1 METKYKELELILT
14 FLGITF
20 IDYKG
25 HRTSNGFQPSKNL
38 EEFKKCFGENIMTSG
53 QFIEDIRNF
62 DFKDNWNHLMFL
74 VEAIEKTHGVNN
86 AVVLIAK
93 SVAREHYCNI
103 DCKTH
108 NRGKTF
114 FETNISKKIATYDA
128 CIKFIN
134 WYNLTK

>member
-14 FLGITF
+14 FLGIIF

-25 HRTSNGFQPSKNL
+25 HRTTNGHRPSKNIG
-38 EEFKKCFGENIMTSG
+38 EVKHFFGKDVMTSG
-53 QFIEDIRNF
+53 QFIEDIRDF
-62 DFKDNWNHLMFL
+62 DFQNNWEDLMFL
-74 VEAIEKTHGVNN
+74 VEEIEKTHGVNN

-114 FETNISKKIATYDA
+114 YETNISKKIATYDA

-134 WYNLTK
+134 WYNSIK